1 MIMQHCHPLYLFKV
15 HKNPY
20 FKGVL
25 AVLRFNFY
33 TIVDV
38 YIVYFF
44 VAIPRLDNS
53 RPRAYNNRYKTTRG
67 VNMKKFFA
75 DFKAF
80 AMKGNIIDMA
90 VGVVVGG
97 AFGKIVTSFVA
108 DIITPLLGILLGNM
122 SVADLKWVIKPEV
135 TELVDGVATVVEP
148 ELAMTYGNFI
158 QNIIDFLII
167 ALSIFIVLRII
178 MSVKKAFEKKKEEEA
193 AAAPPPAPSEELVTL
208 REIRD
213 LLKENKK

>member
-1 MIMQHCHPLYLFKV
+1 
-15 HKNPY
+15 
-20 FKGVL
+20 
-25 AVLRFNFY
+25 
-33 TIVDV
+33 
-38 YIVYFF
+38 
-44 VAIPRLDNS
+44 
-53 RPRAYNNRYKTTRG
+53 
-67 VNMKKFFA
+67 MKKFFA